1 MPASPE
7 VILLV
12 DDIRDH
18 AVNYEAA
25 LTRHG
30 FNVRVA
36 TSGEEALRVARETL
50 PDCAV
55 IDLRLPDMSGW
66 DLCREIRK
74 PQADGAPPI
83 IVLTPDV
90 SKLCAEDSA
99 KSGCKAWLAH
109 PTVADDLARTVRQV
123 LDFETDAPAS
133 TDEALIGLK
142 ECPVCE
148 SHTVRA
154 TLRVG
159 ATQYYCCKACSFCW
173 RAETLAE
180 QKTPA

>member
-1 MPASPE
+1 MTMTIPRASAAPVSRLFRSTRTREIVTAELDAARAYGGYRVRGRAALMPRAPE
-7 VILLV
+7 VVLLV

-30 FNVRVA
+30 FHVRVA

-74 PQADGAPPI
+74 P
-83 IVLTPDV
+83 
-90 SKLCAEDSA
+90 
-99 KSGCKAWLAH
+99 KS
-109 PTVADDLARTVRQV
+109 
-123 LDFETDAPAS
+123 
-133 TDEALIGLK
+133 
-142 ECPVCE
+142 
-148 SHTVRA
+148 
-154 TLRVG
+154 
-159 ATQYYCCKACSFCW
+159 
-173 RAETLAE
+173 
-180 QKTPA
+180 

>member
-1 MPASPE
+1 MPRAPE
-7 VILLV
+7 IVLLV

-30 FNVRVA
+30 FHVRVA

-74 PQADGAPPI
+74 PKSKVEAPPI
-83 IVLTPDV
+83 IVLTPEV
-90 SKLCAEDSA
+90 SKMCAEDSTKA
-99 KSGCKAWLAH
+99 GCNAWLAH
-109 PTVADDLARTVRQV
+109 PTIADDLARTVRQV
-123 LDFETDAPAS
+123 LDYETDQPAS
-133 TDEALIGLK
+133 LDEALLGLK
-142 ECPVCE
+142 TCPVCE
-148 SHTVRA
+148 SDSVRA

-159 ATQYYCCKACSFCW
+159 AIQYYCCKACSFCW
-173 RAETLAE
+173 RAETAA
-180 QKTPA
+180 QKV

>member
-1 MPASPE
+1 MPSTPE
-7 VILLV
+7 FVLLV

-30 FNVRVA
+30 FRVRVVTTGA
-36 TSGEEALRVARETL
+36 EALRVTRETL

-74 PQADGAPPI
+74 PQSDHSTPI
-83 IVLTPDV
+83 IVLTPEV
-90 SKLCAEDSA
+90 SKMCAEDSA
-99 KSGCKAWLAH
+99 KAGCDAWLAH

-123 LDFETDAPAS
+123 LDYEADAPAS
-133 TDEALIGLK
+133 TDQALVGLK
-142 ECPVCE
+142 TCPVCE
-148 SHTVRA
+148 SPTVRA
-154 TLRVG
+154 TLRIGVV
-159 ATQYYCCKACSFCW
+159 QYYCCKACSFCW
-173 RAETLAE
+173 RAEVIAE
-180 QKTPA
+180 KAS